1 MMDYHNPNE
10 NWLSPELMKDL
21 KPEDAQKVGCFSA
34 IGTVVAI
41 IIGLLFCTL
50 LGSCR
55 SHKDLVSEH
64 NERDSVRV
72 ETRIETVYITDTC
85 YVEIPAQTAERTTAD
100 SVSHLENDY
109 ATSDARINAD
119 GTLTH
124 TLATKPQKKPVEFQK
139 PVEHRDSIV
148 YRDKVVTKTDVQI
161 KEVERNL
168 SWWEQ
173 TRIYGCYVLA
183 ILLVILY
190 RKPIWKFVKKL
201 VLRLPL

>member
-21 KPEDAQKVGCFSA
+21 KPEEAHKIGCASFISA
-34 IGTVVAI
+34 ILALT
-41 IIGLLFCTL
+41 IGLCICALF
-50 LGSCR
+50 GSCC
-55 SHKDLVSEH
+55 SHKNIT
-64 NERDSVRV
+64 NERSEKDSIKIEVR
-72 ETRIETVYITDTC
+72 TETVYVTDTT
-85 YVEIPAQTAERTTAD
+85 YIEIPVHTAERTTAD

-109 ATSDARINAD
+109 AVSDACINAD
-119 GTLTH
+119 GTLSH

-148 YRDKVVTKTDVQI
+148 YVDKIVTETSQQI
-161 KEVERNL
+161 VEVERKL
-168 SWWEQ
+168 SWWEK

>member
-1 MMDYHNPNE
+1 MMDFHNPND
-10 NWLSPELMKDL
+10 NWLSPEMMKGM
-21 KPEDAQKVGCFSA
+21 KPEEAQAVGCLSA
-34 IGTVVAI
+34 IGYVVAI
-41 IIGLLFCTL
+41 VIGLGLCALF
-50 LGSCR
+50 GSCR
-55 SHKDLVSEH
+55 SHKDMVSEH
-64 NERDSVRV
+64 TQKDSVRV
-72 ETRIETVYITDTC
+72 EVRTETVYVTDTLL
-85 YVEIPAQTAERTTAD
+85 VEIPAQTAERTTAD

-139 PVEHRDSIV
+139 PVERKDSIV
-148 YRDKVVTKTDVQI
+148 YVDKLVTKTDVQI
-161 KEVERNL
+161 KEVERDL